1 MGMRKLEESLEERAL
16 RCIRCGFCLES
27 CPTFVVTGKETESPR
42 GRIYLV
48 RSAVEGIMPWQTS
61 VSPHLES
68 CVGCRACEPAC
79 PSGVEYGA
87 ILEMARER
95 LNAEGRR
102 WSFPR
107 LKKSGLL
114 FILMRPRL
122 LRLVSSLFSF
132 FGIRWALQAWSR
144 VFSKGQVF
152 PLPVSEPRLSF
163 SESYPDGERRV
174 YFLEG
179 CVMSA
184 LFPAT
189 NEATV
194 HLLRKAGGEVVR
206 LRGCCGALA
215 IHLGYREEG
224 RRRAK
229 TLFRECEP
237 GVPVVTNSAGCG
249 SAMKE
254 YARLFEGDEEGFRRA
269 KEFSQDVYDFS
280 EFLYKLGW
288 HPVGRGGAELV
299 VTYQDACHL
308 AHGQG
313 VKEAPR
319 ALILSLPGVR
329 LVEMAESDRCCGSG
343 GIYNVLQRDLA
354 WSLLERKWLAIRETG
369 AAVVVVGNPG
379 CVAWLRQ
386 APEEWR
392 KGIEV
397 MHTALFLARG
407 SALLRRS

>member
-1 MGMRKLEESLEERAL
+1 MDRQKGERQLEEKTL
-16 RCIRCGFCLES
+16 RCIRCGFCLEA

-48 RSAVEGIMPWQTS
+48 RSALEGV
-61 VSPHLES
+61 VSWRTGVLRHLET

-95 LNAEGRR
+95 LNKEERKFSLA
-102 WSFPR
+102 R
-107 LKKSGLL
+107 LKKRGLL
-114 FILMRPRL
+114 FVLMRPYWLRVLSRLYGLWGVRGL
-122 LRLVSSLFSF
+122 LRGLSGIF
-132 FGIRWALQAWSR
+132 FGGRGVPMPAPEPRSS
-144 VFSKGQVF
+144 FSKD
-152 PLPVSEPRLSF
+152 
-163 SESYPDGERRV
+163 YPPAQRRV

-194 HLLRKAGGEVVR
+194 HLLREAGCEVVR

-215 IHLGYREEG
+215 LHLGYKEEG
-224 RRRAK
+224 RKGARA
-229 TLFRECEP
+229 LLRQWEW

-254 YARLFEGDEEGFRRA
+254 YHRVFEGEGEWESRA
-269 KEFSQDVYDFS
+269 ESFARNVYDFT
-280 EFLYKLGW
+280 EFLYKIGW
-288 HPVGRGGAELV
+288 RGGAGGAKELV

-308 AHGQG
+308 VHGQG
-313 VKEAPR
+313 VREDPR
-319 ALILSLPGVR
+319 ALISSLRNVR
-329 LVEMAESDRCCGSG
+329 LVEMRDSDRCCGSG
-343 GIYNVLQRDLA
+343 GIYNVLQPDLA
-354 WSLLERKWLAIRETG
+354 WALLERKWLAIRETG
-369 AAVVVVGNPG
+369 ARLVLVGNPG
-379 CVAWLRQ
+379 CVAWLQQ

-392 KGIEV
+392 RGIEV
-397 MHTALFLARG
+397 MHTALFLARWG
-407 SALLRRS
+407 SS